1 MTGSPFEKAMIKD
14 GIDATSVEGAMDLP
28 YEIPNILVSLHSP
41 RIGVPV
47 QWWRSVGHSH
57 TAFVV
62 ESFIDELAHA
72 AGKDPYQFRR
82 AMLANHPR
90 HRGRARPC
98 RAKSGLGNG
107 APRGPSARHSRA
119 QIFRQLC
126 LRGGGGLGW
135 SLRKGSGSQGRLRHR
150 LRQAVNPSIIEAQ
163 IESAIVF
170 GLSAAL
176 YGAITLKDGRVEQ
189 SNFNDYKVLRMDRM
203 PVVEVHIVQSRRTP
217 SGIGEPGTP
226 PIAPAVANAIF
237 SATGK
242 RIRRLPIGMSST

>member
-1 MTGSPFEKAMIKD
+1 MTKN
-14 GIDATSVEGAMDLP
+14 GIDFTSVEGAGDMP
-28 YEIPNILVSLHSP
+28 YEIPNVLVSLHSP

-90 HRGRARPC
+90 HRGVLDLAAQKAGWGTALPAGRARGIAVHASFSSFVC
-98 RAKSGLGNG
+98 EVAEVS
-107 APRGPSARHSRA
+107 AGPSGQVRVHKVVSAVD
-119 QIFRQLC
+119 C
-126 LRGGGGLGW
+126 
-135 SLRKGSGSQGRLRHR
+135 GRI
-150 LRQAVNPSIIEAQ
+150 VNPSIIEAQ
-163 IESAIVF
+163 VESAIVY

-176 YGAITLKDGRVEQ
+176 YGAITLRDGRVEQ
-189 SNFNDYKVLRMDRM
+189 SNFNDYRVLRMDAM
-203 PVVEVHIVQSRRTP
+203 PVVEVHIVPSREDPT
-217 SGIGEPGTP
+217 GIGEPGTP

-242 RIRRLPIGMSST
+242 RFRRLPIEATA